1 MICQWIHCIHF
12 KIKINKLFDKS
23 ICYWYENEQLFN
35 KDLFTFYKNNYW
47 TVTKQ
52 VLTTMENS
60 AVEIDKSQISRL
72 TQRFIFL
79 YNYWNQKID

>member
-1 MICQWIHCIHF
+1 MICHWIHCIHL

-35 KDLFTFYKNNYW
+35 KDLFAFYKNNYW

-52 VLTTMENS
+52 VLTTMKNS
-60 AVEIDKSQISRL
+60 AVEINKSQISRL